1 MLTRYPDLE
10 IKLLEDPPG
19 PPVRAT
25 FLAIIKTDAS
35 DENELDFVKKIETQV
50 RKIAE
55 KQNIVDV

>member
-1 MLTRYPDLE
+1 MLSRYPDLE

-35 DENELDFVKKIETQV
+35 QENELNFTKKIEAEV
-50 RKIAE
+50 RKISE
-55 KQNIVDV
+55 KQNIVDI